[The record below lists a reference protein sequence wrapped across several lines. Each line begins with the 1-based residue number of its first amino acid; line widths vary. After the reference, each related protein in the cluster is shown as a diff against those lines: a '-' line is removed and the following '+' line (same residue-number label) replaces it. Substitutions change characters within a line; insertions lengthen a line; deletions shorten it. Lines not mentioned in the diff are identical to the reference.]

1 MRRKKGKSLK
11 TAMQTRE
18 MQLSRDRFI
27 EERYGSADEPEPDND
42 VQPSEQSGAWC
53 DELDYVMRPDG
64 VLEPVYGES
73 PDDDA
78 FGDGTD
84 APAEMESQPE
94 SLPPDES
101 LINFAPPAYLAEP
114 DRGRGIYGTLT
125 YNARARV
132 WTIRGEPCVV
142 ELAKRLFPGCDGRGR
157 GTARFAAHARIIG
170 DLNWLMLRYPLEI
183 ARSRPRTLAKGG
195 NSRPRIRRA
204 PRARRGVAPSRVTPP
219 ATFRGNLMPFQKL
232 GAGFSPWGQP
242 ARTAGRRDG
251 SGQDGSGIGAAMRQ
265 KRVPGDNHTAAA
277 PRAQLGTRNCELCGA
292 SGRHAARTNRAR
304 HKAIRPARSR
314 HIHRALPAPARLEE
328 GIAQA

>member
-1 MRRKKGKSLK
+1 MRRKGKSLK
-11 TAMQTRE
+11 AAMQAGE

-42 VQPSEQSGAWC
+42 VQPSEHSGAWC

-84 APAEMESQPE
+84 ATAEMESQPE
-94 SLPPDES
+94 SMPPDES

-125 YNARARV
+125 YTARARV

-157 GTARFAAHARIIG
+157 GTARFAAHAPIIG
-170 DLNWLMLRYPLEI
+170 ELNWLVL
-183 ARSRPRTLAKGG
+183 
-195 NSRPRIRRA
+195 
-204 PRARRGVAPSRVTPP
+204 
-219 ATFRGNLMPFQKL
+219 
-232 GAGFSPWGQP
+232 
-242 ARTAGRRDG
+242 
-251 SGQDGSGIGAAMRQ
+251 
-265 KRVPGDNHTAAA
+265 
-277 PRAQLGTRNCELCGA
+277 
-292 SGRHAARTNRAR
+292 
-304 HKAIRPARSR
+304 
-314 HIHRALPAPARLEE
+314 
-328 GIAQA
+328 